1 MSDLETASCASPP
14 CYASEIDPAYSGRAQ
29 VVDPIPEAELATL
42 LNAMLEVGRA
52 SAKALTALLAEFE
65 QQEATD
71 LLASVQRDQARFCG
85 VLTRIVTQLGDTPSG
100 ATSSFHDEVLGL
112 EAVAERLALLNGG
125 MAWVISQFDA
135 TLPRVASDELCGVL
149 ADLREVH
156 RADLKDCEALL
167 DWLAAQPS

>member
-1 MSDLETASCASPP
+1 MSDLETASYASPP
-14 CYASEIDPAYSGRAQ
+14 CYASELDPAHSGRAP
-29 VVDPIPEAELATL
+29 VVDPLPDADLAQS

-52 SAKALTALLAEFE
+52 SAKILTALLAEFE
-65 QQEATD
+65 QREVTD
-71 LLASVQRDQARFCG
+71 LLASVQRNQARFCG
-85 VLTRIVTQLGDTPSG
+85 ILTRIVTQLGDTPSG
-100 ATSSFHDEVLGL
+100 VTSSFHDEVLGL
-112 EAVAERLALLNGG
+112 EALAERLALLNGG

-167 DWLAAQPS
+167 DWLASQPS

>member
-1 MSDLETASCASPP
+1 MSDLEPASCASPP

-29 VVDPIPEAELATL
+29 VVDPIPEAELASL

-65 QQEATD
+65 QQEAID

-85 VLTRIVTQLGDTPSG
+85 VLTRIVTQLGETPSG
-100 ATSSFHDEVLGL
+100 VTSSFHDEVLGL

-125 MAWVISQFDA
+125 MAWVVSRFDA

-149 ADLREVH
+149 ADLREVQ

-167 DWLAAQPS
+167 DWLAGQA